1 MKPEANL
8 TPGTIIGGYRID
20 GLIGQ
25 GGMAQVYKAW
35 NTGLHRHEAL
45 KLLPPQMTFDHS
57 FVERFLHEART
68 AASLR
73 HPHIATIHTVS
84 QPNETQPY
92 FTMEMVQ
99 GEDLADLLHNSCSL
113 PLQEALPLLRQIAAA
128 LDYAHRQG
136 IIHRDVKPANIL
148 LENDSQ
154 GAWNVKVVD
163 FGIARAQEAG
173 DGARLTKT
181 GMIVG
186 TPEYMSP
193 EQGGSG
199 AKVDHRSDQYS
210 LGVIAYEMLCGRPPF
225 AVGAEGTA
233 MTVIMSHIRDVP
245 RAPVDLVPGLSQSAN
260 TAVLRALSKRPEDRF
275 ASCAE
280 FVAALEAPTA
290 VERPISSAS
299 NAVAQRRPPRLVP
312 LMIGGA
318 VVVGAGL
325 IGFGLLRSGN
335 NQNAAS
341 PVRTTSPPVSTN
353 TVAIIPVST
362 PTDTHKFSDC
372 QATASTE
379 LKGGQG
385 YSYSPYLVL
394 DGRHDT
400 AWNVKNHE
408 HGIGE
413 WIKLSWPGD
422 RHINKIGVVVGYDKI
437 NLKPQYHD
445 QPDMWFRNNRLK
457 SATLL
462 FSDGNQYQVT
472 FSDTKQ
478 VQYKNV
484 NESHVQWMK
493 LKINDVYLDM
503 YGGKLSR
510 WDDLAISEIEVWGK

>member
-84 QPNETQPY
+84 PTTEAQPY

-99 GEDLADLLHNSCSL
+99 GEDLADLLHNSGSL
-113 PLQEALPLLRQIAAA
+113 PLQEALPVLRQIAAA
-128 LDYAHRQG
+128 LDYAHSHG

-148 LENDSQ
+148 LEDD
-154 GAWNVKVVD
+154 GRGGWNVKVVD

-245 RAPVDLVPGLSQSAN
+245 RAPVDFVPNLSQSAN
-260 TAVLRALSKRPEDRF
+260 SAVLRALSKKPEDRF

-299 NAVAQRRPPRLVP
+299 NAVAQRKPPRLVP

-318 VVVGAGL
+318 VVLGAGL
-325 IGFGLLRSGN
+325 IGFGLLRNTN
-335 NQNAAS
+335 NQDAVSPVGTTTRPLSTDSVPVLHEVTGKPNINAAVAKGAGDAQPKKIAVARLPAT
-341 PVRTTSPPVSTN
+341 PVTQVSNQGVADLISKWLTTQNERQVASYASLYAPDFVGIKRTSHGRQTTYHLAAWLRDRGNMLTSADHLNISISNQEIVVHPGGAQVS
-353 TVAIIPVST
+353 
-362 PTDTHKFSDC
+362 F
-372 QATASTE
+372 
-379 LKGGQG
+379 
-385 YSYSPYLVL
+385 
-394 DGRHDT
+394 
-400 AWNVKNHE
+400 
-408 HGIGE
+408 
-413 WIKLSWPGD
+413 
-422 RHINKIGVVVGYDKI
+422 
-437 NLKPQYHD
+437 
-445 QPDMWFRNNRLK
+445 
-457 SATLL
+457 
-462 FSDGNQYQVT
+462 NQYFKTSKYGDWGPKVLQVRNT
-472 FSDTKQ
+472 PEGLRIYREEMLGS
-478 VQYKNV
+478 YP
-484 NESHVQWMK
+484 
-493 LKINDVYLDM
+493 LK
-503 YGGKLSR
+503 
-510 WDDLAISEIEVWGK
+510 